1 MYWCRYERPHTPM
14 IYIIC
19 LTFITGVGFNSFFI
33 LNINLV
39 EIYVYGYV
47 LANDA
52 VLYRTAGL

>member
-1 MYWCRYERPHTPM
+1 M